1 MHVLIKALHE
11 TCRQEKAQL
20 LKRLAEYE
28 NGASTATDGKPTTQ
42 QTIASI
48 KKEIASLDLVIG
60 Q

>member
-28 NGASTATDGKPTTQ
+28 NGASTATDGKPTPQ

-48 KKEIASLDLVIG
+48 KKEIARLDLVIG
-60 Q
+60 R